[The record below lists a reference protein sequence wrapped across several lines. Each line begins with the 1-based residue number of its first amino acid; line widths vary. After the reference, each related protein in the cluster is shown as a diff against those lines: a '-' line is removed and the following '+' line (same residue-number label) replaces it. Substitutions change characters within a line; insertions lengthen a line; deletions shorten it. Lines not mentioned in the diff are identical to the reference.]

1 MRGVLNL
8 AVIIAGGVMLA
19 DAIANAAGTTA
30 LFNGI
35 GSLWQMS
42 INGML
47 GKPSSQ

>member
-19 DAIANAAGTTA
+19 DLVIHPSGTKT
-30 LFNGI
+30 LFDGI
-35 GSLWQMS
+35 GNLWKMS

-47 GKPSSQ
+47 GSTS